1 MGTVMKQDRL
11 AARADAEV
19 WQHRPVSTQDSRRK
33 LVDSHAGLM
42 RCYHGQTIYDEG
54 APVEYWHR
62 VVSGTARRFVV
73 RPDGRRQIIDLL
85 LAGDVF
91 GFGARGSHSFTAE
104 AIRDGTVV
112 ARYPRSR
119 LESVARSDT
128 RVAQEVLEM
137 ALGETGRLQDLI
149 LILGRTT
156 AQEKVGAFL
165 LHLAERLAGHPA
177 DRVILPISRY
187 DIADYLA
194 LSVETVSRA
203 LTSLKRNRVIT
214 FTGTRQVAILDRGAI
229 ETSNPLG
236 QIGDRPR
243 AQPERM
249 SASEPHMFD
258 TADFGA
264 SRAARSGGR

>member
-1 MGTVMKQDRL
+1 MKQDRL

-54 APVEYWHR
+54 TPVEYWHR

-128 RVAQEVLEM
+128 RVTQEIQQM
-137 ALGETGRLQDLI
+137 ALAETRRLQELI
-149 LILGRTT
+149 LIL
-156 AQEKVGAFL
+156 
-165 LHLAERLAGHPA
+165 AEP
-177 DRVILPISRY
+177 
-187 DIADYLA
+187 
-194 LSVETVSRA
+194 
-203 LTSLKRNRVIT
+203 
-214 FTGTRQVAILDRGAI
+214 
-229 ETSNPLG
+229 
-236 QIGDRPR
+236 PR
-243 AQPERM
+243 RRR
-249 SASEPHMFD
+249 SEPFCCIWPNVLPA
-258 TADFGA
+258 TRRIA
-264 SRAARSGGR
+264 